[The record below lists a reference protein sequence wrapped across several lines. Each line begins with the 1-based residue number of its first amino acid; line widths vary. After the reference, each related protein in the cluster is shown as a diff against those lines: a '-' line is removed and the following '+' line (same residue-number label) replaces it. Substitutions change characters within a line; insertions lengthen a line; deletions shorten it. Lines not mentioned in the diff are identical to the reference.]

1 MVYGGFKMSKTEWY
15 EGKEGKAQHLVY
27 LNNKAKELQKLLNNE
42 KTMII
47 RGAGGRKC
55 PLGGR
60 AKVGDDMFF
69 VETGGD
75 MIVTHKGIIAKV
87 IESEKMATDESIAFI
102 KKYEKELNLSKDQY
116 ERWAEKKFL
125 AVYEVSNLEA
135 IEPFQYKREK
145 NMDDWIITDNIDKI
159 KL

>member
-1 MVYGGFKMSKTEWY
+1 MAKAEWY
-15 EGKEGKAQHLVY
+15 EGKDGKAEHLVY
-27 LNNKAKELQKLLNNE
+27 LNDKAKELEKLINKE

-47 RGAGGRKC
+47 RGAAGKKC

-60 AKVGDDMFF
+60 AKVNDDIYF

-75 MIVTHKGIIAKV
+75 MTVTYKGIISQV
-87 IESEKMATDESIAFI
+87 IESEKMTPEESEAFI

-116 ERWAEKKFL
+116 TRWNGKKFL
-125 AVYEVSNLEA
+125 AVYEISELTE
-135 IEPFQYKREK
+135 ITPFKYNREN
-145 NMDDWIITDNIDKI
+145 NMDDWIITDDINKI

>member
-1 MVYGGFKMSKTEWY
+1 MAKAEWY
-15 EGKEGKAQHLVY
+15 EGKEGKAEHLVY
-27 LNNKAKELQKLLNNE
+27 LSDKAKELEKLLSKE

-47 RGAGGRKC
+47 RGAAGKKS

-60 AKVGDDMFF
+60 AKVGDDIYL

-75 MIVTHKGIIAKV
+75 MTVTHKGV
-87 IESEKMATDESIAFI
+87 ISNVVESEKMTPEESSEFI

-116 ERWAEKKFL
+116 KRWDGKKYL
-125 AVYEVSNLEA
+125 AVYEISELQEIV
-135 IEPFQYKREK
+135 PFKYNREK
-145 NMDDWIITDNIDKI
+145 NMDDWIITDDINKI